1 MKGCRLGEECIH
13 GLDYGVCD
21 ACFPK
26 VRPAEPEVA
35 VKTRVPRVPSGMPK
49 RTGAL
54 KALDDVSQQRVYHVT
69 HIGNLAGILEKG
81 AIVADAAPVVDI
93 SSPEARSTRRT
104 ITVSDEGETVAAY
117 VPFFLT
123 PTSDVWDAV
132 RFGANDPR
140 LAVTSDA
147 VPADF
152 VMLVSSISTIDKEH
166 TVVADGDAAHPLTR
180 FAIAPDAGERTLR
193 KLRAEDE
200 TGRIRSAEVL
210 VKDSVPFDQI
220 TLITVANDRAKA
232 AVRAILDPAG
242 HRTRIAIHPPWFT
255 RAE

>member
-1 MKGCRLGEECIH
+1 LGEECIH

-26 VRPAEPEVA
+26 ARPVEPEVA
-35 VKTRVPRVPSGMPK
+35 VKTRVPRVASGMPK

-69 HIGNLAGILEKG
+69 HISNLASILEAG
-81 AIVADAAPVVDI
+81 IVADATPTVDI
-93 SSPEARSTRRT
+93 SSIDVRSTRRT

-123 PTSDVWDAV
+123 PTSDVWDAI
-132 RFGANDPR
+132 RFGAVDPR
-140 LAVTSDA
+140 LSVASDA
-147 VPADF
+147 VPSDF

-180 FAIAPDAGERTLR
+180 FAVAPDAGERTLR

-200 TGRIRSAEVL
+200 SGRIRSAEVL
-210 VKDSVPFDQI
+210 VKDSVPFEHI

-242 HRTRIAIHPPWFT
+242 YRTRIAIHPPWFT
-255 RAE
+255 RSE